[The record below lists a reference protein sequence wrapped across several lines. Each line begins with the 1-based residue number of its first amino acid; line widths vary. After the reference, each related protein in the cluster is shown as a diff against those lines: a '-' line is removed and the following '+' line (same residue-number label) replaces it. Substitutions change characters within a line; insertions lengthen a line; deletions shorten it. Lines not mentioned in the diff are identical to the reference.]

1 MSVAELIQIGGCE
14 VVVDDAREW
23 VGTYLNGATG
33 QYGYPSYDGY
43 TTNDDAVRLCDGDLL
58 APALLNVQV
67 RIMSFADLCDC
78 RDEVETALAGL
89 PRNVELAAATDEV
102 LELVGRL
109 YSVLDSDHRPQSV
122 LGTTLAKVL
131 HRKRPELIPLY
142 DENVR
147 RVYQDGDGA
156 PVPLVVGRSWVEFMT
171 LLAAAMRDDL
181 NRSVEVWDDFRRLAP
196 RDGPPVSRLRA
207 LDIVAWHR
215 GESFRS
221 DGGQADG
228 HS

>member
-1 MSVAELIQIGGCE
+1 MIKVGGCE
-14 VVVDDAREW
+14 VAVDDARKW

-43 TTNDDAVRLCDGDLL
+43 TTNDDPVRLCDGDLL

-67 RIMSFADLCDC
+67 RISSFADLCDC
-78 RDEVETALAGL
+78 RDEVVAALVQL

-102 LELVGRL
+102 LELVGGL
-109 YSVLDSDHRPQSV
+109 YSILDSDHRPRAV

-171 LLAAAMRDDL
+171 MVAAAMRDDL
-181 NRSVEVWDDFRRLAP
+181 NRSVDAWDDFRRQAP
-196 RDGPPVSRLRA
+196 PDGPPVSLLRA
-207 LDIVAWHR
+207 LDIVAWDRGKSHR
-215 GESFRS
+215 SHAGP
-221 DGGQADG
+221 ADG
-228 HS
+228 DS